1 MNIENVTDE
10 NTLEQIKDTKVGKII
25 YKNQIEKMNNLF
37 KKQNTNKATKVMMDM
52 QKPLK
57 KFYEKKNSKIT
68 KDMIEELLDIIK
80 NDKDYKNCE
89 FLKEYLK

>member
-1 MNIENVTDE
+1 
-10 NTLEQIKDTKVGKII
+10 
-25 YKNQIEKMNNLF
+25 
-37 KKQNTNKATKVMMDM
+37 M